1 MHARKIE
8 HEDGRYSIELWWSFS
23 EMFLLTRLQHRVFG
37 KLVELQ
43 AAEAGR
49 DSLLQPDV
57 LQALFDLASCP
68 WWDAHLSPLAQE
80 IESEMEPDPES
91 GPAA

>member
-8 HEDGRYSIELWWSFS
+8 HEDGRYSIELCWSFS
-23 EMFLLTRLQHRVFG
+23 EMFLLTRHQHRVFG

-43 AAEAGR
+43 AAEVGR

-57 LQALFDLASCP
+57 LQALFDLASRP

-80 IESEMEPDPES
+80 IESEMEPAPES

>member
-1 MHARKIE
+1 
-8 HEDGRYSIELWWSFS
+8 
-23 EMFLLTRLQHRVFG
+23 
-37 KLVELQ
+37 LVELQ

>member
-1 MHARKIE
+1 MHARRID
-8 HEDGRYSIELWWSFS
+8 HEDGRYAIKVCWDRCERRLR
-23 EMFLLTRLQHRVFG
+23 TRCQHQAFF
-37 KLVELQ
+37 KLAELQ
-43 AAEAGR
+43 VAEAGR
-49 DSLLQPDV
+49 DSLLQPGL
-57 LQALFDLASCP
+57 LQALFDLASRP